1 MSQSIFSLD
10 CQSHP
15 NHSQPQW
22 AQSCSRHLHPNN
34 RSRLKHWCKNL
45 QLQWLAVGCQDYS
58 QDLKFKVQTRQLRS
72 SHQTQVSIWNQLS
85 PNHKCLLDYSS
96 QEPHRI
102 TNQPHSHKQRCLT
115 SLRSWMSDPRSGVR
129 VRQSK
134 TWILTQLSHLEISAR
149 TQSKC
154 SLSPWQFQGL
164 SLRHNHSKVAS
175 A

>member
-15 NHSQPQW
+15 NHSQRRRPL
-22 AQSCSRHLHPNN
+22 SSSRHPHPNN
-34 RSRLKHWCKNL
+34 CSRLKHWRKNL
-45 QLQWLAVGCQDYS
+45 QLQWLAVGCPDYS

-85 PNHKCLLDYSS
+85 PSHQCLLDYSS

-102 TNQPHSHKQRCLT
+102 TKQRHNHKQRCQT

-134 TWILTQLSHLEISAR
+134 TWILTQLRHLEISAR

-154 SLSPWQFQGL
+154 SPSPWQFHGL